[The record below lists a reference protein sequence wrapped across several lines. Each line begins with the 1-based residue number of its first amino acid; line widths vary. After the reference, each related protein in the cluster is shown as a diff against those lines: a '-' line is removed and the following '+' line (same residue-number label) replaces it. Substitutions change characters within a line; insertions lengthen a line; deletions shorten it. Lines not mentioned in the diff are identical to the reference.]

1 MELPVDEIDEAL
13 FAVAT
18 RVTIH
23 NGKTTKFWSSS
34 WLQGCSL
41 ASMFPALFNHSRNKK
56 WTVPEAMA
64 SDNWIRDMMHDM
76 PESLSE
82 SLFMD
87 YIQLWHLVADSSFNP
102 MDQLDD
108 EIVWT
113 RTASGKYSAKSA
125 YNIQFN
131 GGTEL
136 EFPKAIWQVWAPS
149 KCKFFT
155 WLLLQ
160 NRVLDCRQIISK
172 RVA

>member
-76 PESLSE
+76 SE

-87 YIQLWHLVADSSFNP
+87 YIQLWHLVADSPFNP

-136 EFPKAIWQVWAPS
+136 EFPKPFG
-149 KCKFFT
+149 KFG
-155 WLLLQ
+155 LLR
-160 NRVLDCRQIISK
+160 NASSSRGCYCRTEFGLPTDYF
-172 RVA
+172 

>member
-1 MELPVDEIDEAL
+1 MELPVDETDGAL

-23 NGKTTKFWSSS
+23 NGKTIKFWCSS

-76 PESLSE
+76 SESLS
-82 SLFMD
+82 MD

-131 GGTEL
+131 GGT
-136 EFPKAIWQVWAPS
+136 
-149 KCKFFT
+149 

-160 NRVLDCRQIISK
+160 NEFGLPTDYF
-172 RVA
+172 